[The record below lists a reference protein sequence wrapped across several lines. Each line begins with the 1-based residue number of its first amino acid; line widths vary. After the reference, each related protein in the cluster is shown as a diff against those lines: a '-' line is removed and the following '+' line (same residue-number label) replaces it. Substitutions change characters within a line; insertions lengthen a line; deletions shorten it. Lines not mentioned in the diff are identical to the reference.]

1 MPGLG
6 GRRSG
11 EATDF
16 QDPGE
21 AVFIRQVQAGRD
33 KLVLSVAHVVRLIQ
47 FPESIVGKL
56 DGPSCPEPDLSW
68 KAPLGAVKWRK
79 RIGFPSFAS
88 FSFCSSKVSCL
99 FCLDSTSVYLL
110 TSLDPAQDPPDGEI
124 PHPLALSIIS
134 ILPPAQPQTELE
146 AHLTM
151 DASSSSSA
159 HLAAGSPRFI
169 DNGDIELISIIGTGA
184 YGVVYLAIDSRYG
197 TPAYRAVKCLR
208 RNGLDSR
215 QRHFQRREIAL
226 HRLASA
232 HPSIITMDRLI
243 EEGDYLYVVMDYGEE
258 GDLFA
263 MITDRQRVREFPS
276 ELGLEL
282 MVSSI
287 LGMTT

>member
-1 MPGLG
+1 
-6 GRRSG
+6 
-11 EATDF
+11 
-16 QDPGE
+16 
-21 AVFIRQVQAGRD
+21 
-33 KLVLSVAHVVRLIQ
+33 VLSVAHVVRLVQ

-56 DGPSCPEPDLSW
+56 DGPSCPEPDLR
-68 KAPLGAVKWRK
+68 KAPLGAVKETDWIPFFRLFLLVQ
-79 RIGFPSFAS
+79 GFLSL
-88 FSFCSSKVSCL
+88 L
-99 FCLDSTSVYLL
+99 FGFHLCI
-110 TSLDPAQDPPDGEI
+110 SLDVSRPRPGPPRRRI